1 MSEDC
6 LFCKIASQS
15 LQSTLL
21 HEDALCVAL
30 EDIFPKAPVHL
41 LVIPK
46 AHIASVLE
54 LQPAQEALAGH
65 LLAVGASLARQPR
78 LAGKGFRMVFNTGA
92 DAGQTVCHLHLH
104 VLGGHGLG
112 AMG

>member
-1 MSEDC
+1 MEDC
-6 LFCKIASQS
+6 LFCKIASQN
-15 LQSTLL
+15 LPSTLL

-46 AHIASVLE
+46 AHVQSALE
-54 LQPAQEALAGH
+54 LSGAQEALAGH
-65 LLAVGASLARQPR
+65 LLVVGAALARQR
-78 LAGKGFRMVFNTGA
+78 GLAERGFRMVFNTGR
-92 DAGQTVCHLHLH
+92 DAGQTVQHLHLH

>member
-1 MSEDC
+1 MEDC
-6 LFCKIASQS
+6 LFCKIASQN
-15 LQSTLL
+15 LPSTLL

-46 AHIASVLE
+46 AHVASALE
-54 LQPAQEALAGH
+54 LSGAQEALAGH
-65 LLAVGASLARQPR
+65 LLVVGAALARQR
-78 LAGKGFRMVFNTGA
+78 GLAERGFRMVFNTGR
-92 DAGQTVCHLHLH
+92 DAGQTVQHLHLH